1 MTRGKTAVALDLPR
15 PAALASETPHA
26 KGAAI
31 ADALR
36 AAIVDGRL
44 ACGSPLPSSRTL
56 AARWGVAR
64 GTVEASFDRLRA
76 EGYVARVQGAGTRV
90 SAVLPDTCVAASAPA
105 ERAPA
110 YAPVDVPMA
119 SAPAHRAPAYPAI
132 GASTASGP
140 AHRSPAQPSS
150 DDAPTGAPNEP
161 TVRAGVPFVARLA
174 DAALLPRDVWRR
186 HLLAGLRAGDG
197 NDAADAADAGSAP
210 AQGLPALRQQIAR
223 YLGTHR
229 GIACT
234 PDDVIV
240 TTGIRHALDLFAR
253 VALRPGAAVLVED
266 PGYPG
271 ARQLFALAGARVVDV
286 PVDRDG
292 IDTDA
297 LAAHAGAAAVYV
309 TPAHQSP
316 LGVTLAPARRRALL
330 DWGRDADAWIVEDD
344 YDGEFGYLAAPL
356 PALKALDTH
365 GRVVYCGSFNKSLF
379 SGLRI
384 GFMLAPPALRAALTA
399 LLHLTGRAAGLH
411 EQRALAGLIE
421 AGDFARHL
429 RTSRLAYLQRRDA
442 LLDQLRRHAPGRW
455 TATGEHAGFHFVLWP
470 APDADAADL
479 ARRGVAL
486 GLRLQ
491 PLGAL
496 CRTAQLPPALVIGY
510 TALTPAQARHA
521 GRLLAQLLAQ
531 TAPAPAAVP

>member
-15 PAALASETPHA
+15 PAALTAETPQA
-26 KGAAI
+26 KGATI
-31 ADALR
+31 AAALR

-44 ACGSPLPSSRTL
+44 ACGSRLPSSRTL
-56 AARWGVAR
+56 ATRWGVAR

-76 EGYVARVQGAGTRV
+76 EGYVVRVQGAGTRV
-90 SAVLPDTCVAASAPA
+90 SAVLPDDCVAASAPPDHA
-105 ERAPA
+105 PAQSSGGIPGTCVPAQRAPSSA
-110 YAPVDVPMA
+110 AGAP
-119 SAPAHRAPAYPAI
+119 
-132 GASTASGP
+132 TAC
-140 AHRSPAQPSS
+140 ASPAAA
-150 DDAPTGAPNEP
+150 DAHEP
-161 TVRAGVPFVARLA
+161 AVRAGVPFVARLA
-174 DAALLPRDVWRR
+174 DAALLPRAAWRR

-197 NDAADAADAGSAP
+197 SDAADGADAGSAP
-210 AQGLPALRQQIAR
+210 VQGLPALRRQIAR
-223 YLGTHR
+223 YLGAHR

-253 VALRPGAAVLVED
+253 VTLRPGATVLVED
-266 PGYPG
+266 PCYPG
-271 ARQLFALAGARVVDV
+271 ARQLFALAGAEVVDV

-297 LAAHAGAAAVYV
+297 LTAHAGAAAVYV

-316 LGVTLAPARRRALL
+316 LGVTLTPARRRALL
-330 DWGRDADAWIVEDD
+330 DWAHATDAWIVEDD

-356 PALKALDTH
+356 PALKALDAH

-384 GFMLAPPALRAALTA
+384 GFMVAPPALRAALAA
-399 LLHLTGRAAGLH
+399 LLQLTGRAAGLH
-411 EQRALAGLIE
+411 EQRALAGFIE

-429 RTSRLAYLQRRDA
+429 RTSRQAYLQRRDA
-442 LLDQLRRHAPGRW
+442 ILDQLRRHAPGRW
-455 TATGEHAGFHFVLWP
+455 AATGEHAGFHFVLWL

-479 ARRGVAL
+479 ARRGAAL

-496 CRTAQLPPALVIGY
+496 CRTVRLPPALVIGY

-521 GRLLAQLLAQ
+521 GRLLAQLLA
-531 TAPAPAAVP
+531 PAPNAVP